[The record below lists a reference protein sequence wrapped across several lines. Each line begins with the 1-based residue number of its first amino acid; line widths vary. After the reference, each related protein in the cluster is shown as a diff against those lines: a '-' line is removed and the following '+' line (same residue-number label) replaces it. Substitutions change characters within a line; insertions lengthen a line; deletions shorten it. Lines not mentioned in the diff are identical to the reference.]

1 MYSSQKFHFQNLFDS
16 PDNFLHVIK
25 LSMQKKNNRKTV
37 RLFSHKL
44 EIIIQFKS
52 HSQAERA
59 KFDLS

>member
-25 LSMQKKNNRKTV
+25 LSMQKKQQKDCPF
-37 RLFSHKL
+37 FSHKL
-44 EIIIQFKS
+44 ERIIQFKS
-52 HSQAERA
+52 HIQAERA

>member
-25 LSMQKKNNRKTV
+25 LSMQKNNRKTV
-37 RLFSHKL
+37 CFFSHKL
-44 EIIIQFKS
+44 ERIIQFKS

>member
-25 LSMQKKNNRKTV
+25 LSMQKNNRKAV
-37 RLFSHKL
+37 RFFSHKL
-44 EIIIQFKS
+44 ERIIQFNS